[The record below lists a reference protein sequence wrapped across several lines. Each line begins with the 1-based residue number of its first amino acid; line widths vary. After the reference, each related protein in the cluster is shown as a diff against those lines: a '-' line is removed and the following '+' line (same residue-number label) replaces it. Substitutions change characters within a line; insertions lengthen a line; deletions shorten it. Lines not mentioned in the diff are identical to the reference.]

1 MVLGMASSMFEE
13 IANNITNDNLKILLS
28 DSVLTSV
35 AFRAMALPFAQTKF
49 FSS

>member
-1 MVLGMASSMFEE
+1 VVLGMASSMFEE
-13 IANNITNDNLKILLS
+13 IANNITNDNLKILRS